1 MPHSEVFGKL
11 ISFSEAISNIAVLD
25 GKKSLLIGNGFSMAY
40 DVERFSFTNL
50 LETAI
55 DKGLIAKDSEIL
67 KVFRRLN
74 TADFEKVIRYLDQ
87 TCLVADIYFPDADK
101 KKIKEDIK
109 KLKKHLVNTITNNHP
124 DKSTDLDVARSQKC
138 AEFFNNFNRIYSLNY
153 DLLAYWVILQNR
165 LMNFTDGYGDPEV
178 EPGEDVISND
188 YVVYQDT
195 QHELLFLHGGL
206 HLFDNKTETIKLTFC
221 RTNETL
227 KKQIYLNLLADRYPV
242 FVSEGTSKDKLE
254 KIKHNYYLNHCYKAL
269 KNQPGSLLIYGTAL
283 KSNDEHIKKALIES
297 KFTNI
302 FIGVYAENEL
312 QQIGMFKDKIEAR
325 NQKLSKKAQ
334 KTVTLYNASTVAP
347 WGTAESPD
355 ANIAAKIAQSLSQV
369 AAMEIA

>member
-1 MPHSEVFGKL
+1 MQHKEAFEHL
-11 ISFSEAISNIAVLD
+11 ISFQDALNLIALME

-40 DVERFSFTNL
+40 DAQRFSFTNL

-55 DKGLIAKDSEIL
+55 QQGLIKENSEIL

-87 TCLVADIYFPDADK
+87 TYLVADIYFPDIDK
-101 KKIKEDIK
+101 QQIKQDIK
-109 KLKKHLVNTITNNHP
+109 KLKKYLVNTITNNHP
-124 DKSTDLDVARSQKC
+124 DKSTDVEVLRSQKC
-138 AEFFNNFNRIYSLNY
+138 AEFFSNFGRVYSLNY
-153 DLLAYWVILQNR
+153 DLLAYWVIMQNKI
-165 LMNFTDGYGDPEV
+165 NFTDGYGDPEV
-178 EPGEDVISND
+178 EFGEETPSND

-195 QHELLFLHGGL
+195 SHELLFLHGGL

-227 KKQIYLNLLADRYPV
+227 KKQIYLNLLSDRYPV
-242 FVSEGTSKDKLE
+242 FVSEGSSKDKLE

-269 KNQPGSLLIYGTAL
+269 KNQPGSLLIYGTSL
-283 KSNDEHIKKALIES
+283 KSNDEHIKKAIIES

-302 FIGVYAENEL
+302 LIGVFSPDEL
-312 QQIGMFKDKIEAR
+312 QQIEVFKDKIEAR

-334 KTVTLYNASTVAP
+334 KTVTLYNARTAAP
-347 WGTAESPD
+347 WGTVGVPKAVNVSVKE
-355 ANIAAKIAQSLSQV
+355 V
-369 AAMEIA
+369 A